1 MHPHL
6 TGSWWVFGSGIA
18 NNKTEYGMTDIH
30 SCSYYCERPECVRAQ
45 RDELRDR
52 QWVSLTDEEITSL
65 VREAARGS
73 AINRDGSTSHR
84 IARAIEAKLKEKNA

>member
-6 TGSWWVFGSGIA
+6 TGSWWAFGSGIA

-52 QWVSLTDEEITSL
+52 QWVSLTDAEMCECYNSPN
-65 VREAARGS
+65 VGYAV
-73 AINRDGSTSHR
+73 
-84 IARAIEAKLKEKNA
+84 EAKLKEKNT